1 MTGVQTCALPISG
14 RRSTPYSASL
24 VADYQVPFVRGLRI
38 GVNGTLT
45 PDYHIAIFDGV
56 IYKGG
61 KAAPLSGYVMYD
73 RRVLNRQMSFRLGLQ
88 NMYDVLNGDSR
99 YRITGATSFNTA
111 AGRPNYIY
119 RYAEP
124 TTVNFSV
131 NTRL

>member
-1 MTGVQTCALPISG
+1 M
-14 RRSTPYSASL
+14 
-24 VADYQVPFVRGLRI
+24 
-38 GVNGTLT
+38 
-45 PDYHIAIFDGV
+45 

-61 KAAPLSGYVMYD
+61 QAAPLSGYVMYD
-73 RRVLNRQMSFRLGLQ
+73 RRVLGRQMSFRLGMQ
-88 NMYDVLNGDSR
+88 NMYDVLNGDGR